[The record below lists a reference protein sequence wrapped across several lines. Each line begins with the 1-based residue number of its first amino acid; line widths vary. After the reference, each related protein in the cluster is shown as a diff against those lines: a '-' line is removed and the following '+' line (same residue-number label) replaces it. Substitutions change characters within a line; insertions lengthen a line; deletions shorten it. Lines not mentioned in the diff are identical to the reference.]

1 MCRPFWQRPELAE
14 YAEAGIERHG
24 IHQRMTCRF
33 LRDKQSQNRGTAG
46 AVPARSTAPHLHNR
60 EKTGMRHG
68 QAQMRGSN
76 EFTK

>member
-1 MCRPFWQRPELAE
+1 MCSPFWQRPELAE

-24 IHQRMTCRF
+24 IHQCMTCRF
-33 LRDKQSQNRGTAG
+33 LRDKQSQKADASALVLAWATAQ
-46 AVPARSTAPHLHNR
+46 HLQNR